1 MREFE
6 ALFIVKPSNDETY
19 VSTVQK
25 YEDLITSNEGTV
37 LKTDLWGVK
46 RLAYEIQDFNQGY
59 YVLTTFAS
67 EPKTLHELD
76 RVLKLDENILRHMII
91 RKGK

>member
-6 ALFIVKPSNDETY
+6 ALFIVKPTNDETY

-67 EPKTLHELD
+67 EPKT
-76 RVLKLDENILRHMII
+76 VSQ
-91 RKGK
+91 